1 MLKKLKKNSKY
12 ENLENTNMVNR
23 KGNLARIFTGCV
35 LSMAL
40 TATSYANTFPS
51 RPINMI
57 VPYAAGGSSD
67 FVARV
72 LAQKLGEYFG
82 QTVVVENRAGAGA
95 TIGTGLA
102 AKKGQ
107 EGYTALLAD
116 NAQTTAPALYR
127 KLPYDSVRDFSVVGF
142 VSRAEVMLFANK
154 KLGINNVQ
162 DLIKLSKTKPG
173 TVTVGTGL
181 GSPSHLITEFFNS
194 KAGVNLTVVP
204 YKGASLALNDLLA
217 GHIDLVFTNPAS
229 AAPLLKGDQ
238 IITLAQ
244 TGEQRDKRFANV
256 ATFRESGVQGF
267 DVSYWFALL
276 IPADTPEPA
285 KAKWKEALATVLAD
299 KEVQKKFAT
308 AGLSP
313 YVLDP
318 NDAQKVMLEEVRQ
331 WGEVVKSAGINTN

>member
-1 MLKKLKKNSKY
+1 MG
-12 ENLENTNMVNR
+12 NR
-23 KGNLARIFTGCV
+23 KGKLARIFTGCV

-40 TATSYANTFPS
+40 AASSYADTFPS

-67 FVARV
+67 FVARL
-72 LAQKLGEYFG
+72 LAQKLGEHFG

-107 EGYTALLAD
+107 DGYTALLAD
-116 NAQTTAPALYR
+116 NAQTTAPALYK

-154 KLGINNVQ
+154 QLGINSVQ
-162 DLIKLSKTKPG
+162 DLIKLSKAKPG
-173 TVTVGTGL
+173 TVTIGTGH
-181 GSPSHLITEFFNS
+181 GSPSHLITEYFNS
-194 KAGVNLTVVP
+194 KAGVDLTVVP
-204 YKGASLALNDLLA
+204 YKGSSLALNDLLA

-238 IITLAQ
+238 IVTLAQ
-244 TGEQRDKRFANV
+244 TGAQRDKRFADV
-256 ATFRESGVQGF
+256 ATFRESGVEGF

-276 IPADTPEPA
+276 VPADTPEPA
-285 KAKWKEALATVLAD
+285 KAKWREALAAVLAD
-299 KEVQKKFAT
+299 PEVQKKFAA

-313 YVLDP
+313 YDLDP
-318 NDAQKVMLEEVRQ
+318 SEAEKVMLEEVRQ
-331 WGEVVKSAGINTN
+331 WEEVVKNAGINTN